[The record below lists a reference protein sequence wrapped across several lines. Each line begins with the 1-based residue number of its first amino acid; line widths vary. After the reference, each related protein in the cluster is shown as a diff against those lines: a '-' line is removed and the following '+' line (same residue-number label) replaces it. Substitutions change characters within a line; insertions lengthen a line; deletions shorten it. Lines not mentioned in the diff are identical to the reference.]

1 MDFFDYFYH
10 NVFRNE
16 FKTQECEAGSAT
28 HSVRAGKMIKK
39 GQEVTISYLGSKD
52 GTREDRREDLLKT
65 WYTALQAG
73 EEVGGWLG
81 LAY

>member
-28 HSVRAGKMIKK
+28 HSLRAGKMIKK
-39 GQEVTISYLGSKD
+39 GERSHDQLPGVQGWHQRGQEG
-52 GTREDRREDLLKT
+52 
-65 WYTALQAG
+65 
-73 EEVGGWLG
+73 
-81 LAY
+81 